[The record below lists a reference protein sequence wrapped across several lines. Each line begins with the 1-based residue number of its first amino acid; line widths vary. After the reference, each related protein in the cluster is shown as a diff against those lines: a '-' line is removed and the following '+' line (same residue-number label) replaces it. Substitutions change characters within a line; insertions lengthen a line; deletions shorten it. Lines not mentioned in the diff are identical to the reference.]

1 MTTTIDMKTSTS
13 IVAIVLT
20 TALIA
25 VLALCV
31 RAPLA
36 NAQGVAATPS
46 APRAPETDAG
56 VPAPTLAPVQLD
68 DRRRQLIGLQLATVV
83 EAPLV
88 DRIDTTGA
96 IVADERLQGY
106 VQTRFAGWIRRV
118 FVDQTYQY
126 VRRGQPL
133 FTIYSPDL
141 ANTEREYLLARANAA
156 RLGASPLED
165 VAAGASSLPAAALD
179 RLSQWGVPPSEVARL
194 KRTGKARDEMEIDSP
209 MAGHVVD
216 RAAQPNMY
224 AQPDTRLYT
233 IAGLSDVWVY
243 AAVFQDRIAE

>member
-1 MTTTIDMKTSTS
+1 MNSIINCNTIIKRNTSANRRTG
-13 IVAIVLT
+13 IYIAAAA
-20 TALIA
+20 ALIA
-25 VLALCV
+25 GFALSV
-31 RAPLA
+31 GAPGARA
-36 NAQGVAATPS
+36 QDGDRPS
-46 APRAPETDAG
+46 APHTSETDAG
-56 VPAPTLAPVQLD
+56 AAAPALAPVQLD
-68 DRRRQLIGLQLATVV
+68 DRRRQLIGLQLATVI

-156 RLGASPLED
+156 RLGASTLED
-165 VAAGASSLPAAALD
+165 VAAGASSLTAAALD
-179 RLSQWGVPPSEVARL
+179 RLSQWGVPL
-194 KRTGKARDEMEIDSP
+194 
-209 MAGHVVD
+209 
-216 RAAQPNMY
+216 
-224 AQPDTRLYT
+224 
-233 IAGLSDVWVY
+233 
-243 AAVFQDRIAE
+243 